1 MKKLLKTLYR
11 KSRTLLGLILRADFT
26 NIRRSFYYLF
36 HDRKNPRISVIIPFH
51 NVKDYLGAAIDSV
64 LASEGVD
71 VEIILVDDAS
81 TDGTLEIAREYE
93 RKYFNVR
100 VIQLTHNMGV
110 YVARNFGLAYAT
122 QTYVGFLDADDVTTP
137 ERFITQIKTI
147 NAKRGL
153 VASMC
158 LAQRFDETL
167 TTPLANPR
175 HASITLVILREALKQ
190 VGYFDQVRFG
200 ADDEFMYR
208 MQAIHGKRSIERLST
223 VMYKARFREGSLTT
237 QKGAS
242 ALYTYSAEGSERVRS
257 EARKDYYDNYAIW
270 HKTAKKEDLFMPFPL
285 RRRKFAAGA
294 PEQEAP
300 FFGNDTITVGL
311 TSFPPREE
319 QLKIAIKSLVDQAD
333 CIKLYLNEY
342 TEIPAWLSE
351 FPTVH
356 TTLAVHGDLKEVGK
370 FAQLDDV
377 EGYVSTVDDDII
389 YPTDYI
395 ARSILRLEQYQRK
408 VIIGV
413 HAVRFNPLNP
423 HYLSDRTVFHFKE
436 PLGSPT
442 PAETMGSG
450 TCTYHTSVIKF
461 TRADFPILGH
471 ADLFIGK
478 KSVNE
483 GVPLICVDRPEN
495 WLVEI
500 DTPKESRLYQ
510 TNKANVDANE
520 AMFAEQLLPELKRK
534 WASERPLPSGPMNL
548 HIVVNGWNCAAYVN
562 ECLDSIHAAMKKA
575 EAADI
580 TFSGTIVDDAST
592 DPTNELIRAHALGQ
606 QFQVVRH
613 ESNVGAARARH
624 YAIREIE
631 NPEAIVVLVDLDD
644 MLREDALVLIADAY
658 RKNRRLNMTLGNW
671 QDQNGRV
678 NPEGRYSKMV
688 LNNALERIIRPFMGT
703 HCRTFKRWLY
713 DVIDE
718 YDLQD
723 VDGSFVRYCTD
734 LAIIIPMMDQLIE
747 AEVHYFKE
755 PIYIYRIDRH
765 NNSSAHA
772 KGDKVRVF
780 NVLAGKPMKP
790 RFTALP
796 TLDGKT
802 YMNLIS
808 EKK

>member
-1 MKKLLKTLYR
+1 MKNLLKTLYR
-11 KSRTLLGLILRADFT
+11 KSRTLAGLILRADFT
-26 NIRRSFYYLF
+26 NIRRSFRYLF
-36 HDRKNPRISVIIPFH
+36 KDRKNPRISIILPFY
-51 NVKDYLGAAIDSV
+51 NVKEFLSDAIDSV

-71 VEIILVDDAS
+71 VELILIDDCS
-81 TDGTLEIAREYE
+81 TDGSLEIARKYE
-93 RKYFNVR
+93 RKFANVR
-100 VIQLTHNMGV
+100 VIQLPRNMGV
-110 YVARNFGLAYAT
+110 FIARNYGLAYAT

-137 ERFITQIKTI
+137 ERLITQIKAI

-158 LAQRFDETL
+158 WTQRYDETL
-167 TTPLANPR
+167 TTPLAKPR
-175 HASITLVILREALKQ
+175 HASITLVIVREALKK

-208 MQAIHGKRSIERLST
+208 MQSIYGKRAIERVSK
-223 VMYKARFREGSLTT
+223 VMHKARFREGSLTT
-237 QKGAS
+237 SKGVS
-242 ALYTYSAEGSERVRS
+242 ALYTYDAEGSQNVRS
-257 EARKDYYDNYAIW
+257 EARKNYFENYSIW
-270 HKTAKKEDLFMPFPL
+270 HKAATKEDLFMPFPL
-285 RRRKFAAGA
+285 RRRKFEAGA
-294 PEQEAP
+294 PEQEAQ
-300 FFGNDTITVGL
+300 FFGNEPITIGL

-319 QLKIAIKSLVDQAD
+319 QLKIAIKSLVDQSD

-342 TEIPAWLSE
+342 TEIPSWLSD

-356 TTLAVHGDLKEVGK
+356 TSLPVYGDIKEVGK
-370 FAQLDDV
+370 FAQLDDI
-377 EGYVSTVDDDII
+377 EGYIATVDDDII

-395 ARSILRLEQYQRK
+395 ARSVLRLEQYQRK

-413 HAVRFNPLNP
+413 HAVTFNPLNP

-436 PLGSPT
+436 ALGSPT
-442 PAETMGSG
+442 PGETMGSG
-450 TCTYHTSVIKF
+450 TTTYHTSVIKF
-461 TRADFPILGH
+461 TRDDFPIIGH

-510 TNKANVDANE
+510 TNKANMDANE

-534 WASERPLPSGPMNL
+534 WANERPIPSGPMNF

-562 ECLDSIHAAMKKA
+562 ECLDSIQAAMQKA
-575 EAADI
+575 QADDI
-580 TFSGTIVDDAST
+580 TFSGTIVDDASA
-592 DPTNELIRAHALGQ
+592 DNTNELIHAHALGQ
-606 QFQVVRH
+606 KFQVVHH

-644 MLREDALVLIADAY
+644 MLREDALTLITDAY

-671 QDQNGRV
+671 QDQNGRL
-678 NPEGRYSKMV
+678 NHEGRYSKMM
-688 LNNALERIIRPFMGT
+688 LNNALERNIRPFMGT

-713 DVIDE
+713 DNITE

-734 LAIIIPMMDQLIE
+734 LAIIIPMMDVLTE
-747 AEVHYFKE
+747 AQIHYFKE
-755 PIYIYRIDRH
+755 PIYIYRMDRH
-765 NNSSAHA
+765 NNSSADA

-796 TLDGKT
+796 TLDVKT
-802 YMNLIS
+802 YM
-808 EKK
+808 